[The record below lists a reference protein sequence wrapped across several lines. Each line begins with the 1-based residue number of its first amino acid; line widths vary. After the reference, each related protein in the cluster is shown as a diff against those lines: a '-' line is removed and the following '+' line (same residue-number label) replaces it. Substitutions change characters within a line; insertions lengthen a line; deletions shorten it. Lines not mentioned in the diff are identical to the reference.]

1 MRIWRLLVGLLQSQ
15 RVARAAFAMALPL
28 IFVIAMIPDQGGPDF
43 AQSDKV
49 MHALAFVVLTLLA
62 YMGWPVRAAF
72 IRCCILLLAYG
83 ASIEIAQAILPWR
96 EASFA
101 DWAADAV
108 GMLLAVPPILWHER
122 AVRARVC
129 T

>member
-1 MRIWRLLVGLLQSQ
+1 MRGWRFLVGLVHSQ
-15 RVARAAFAMALPL
+15 RIARAALATALPL
-28 IFVIAMIPDQGGPDF
+28 IFIIAMIPDQPGPEF

-49 MHALAFVVLTLLA
+49 MHALAFIVLTLLA
-62 YMGWPVRAAF
+62 YMGWPARGAF
-72 IRCCILLLAYG
+72 IRCCALLLAYG

-101 DWAADAV
+101 DWAADAA

-122 AVRARVC
+122 AARARAC
-129 T
+129 A